1 MPSKSV
7 KPSAVK
13 DLELFTSKLPNTA
26 TFSDRIVNVLTR
38 LELLQQ
44 VQGISRDGSSV
55 TAQR

>member
-13 DLELFTSKLPNTA
+13 DLESFTSKLPDTA

-44 VQGISRDGSSV
+44 VNGISRDGSSM
-55 TAQR
+55 TINR